1 MAKKYKNLKQL
12 AAAFASGELDRKQ
25 YKLILDNDSSHLSW
39 CGPLPVGMKK
49 DSDAAD
55 AYMDEMDDKAGAMYR
70 GNGYADLQE
79 ACEAAGIPCEW
90 C

>member
-1 MAKKYKNLKQL
+1 MATKKPKYKNLSEL
-12 AAAFASGELDRKQ
+12 AAAFKAGKLKN
-25 YKLILDNDSSHLSW
+25 YKLILDND
-39 CGPLPVGMKK
+39 
-49 DSDAAD
+49 DSRLVYDGSLKGD
-55 AYMDEMDDKAGAMYR
+55 DNNDEKNDECANWYR